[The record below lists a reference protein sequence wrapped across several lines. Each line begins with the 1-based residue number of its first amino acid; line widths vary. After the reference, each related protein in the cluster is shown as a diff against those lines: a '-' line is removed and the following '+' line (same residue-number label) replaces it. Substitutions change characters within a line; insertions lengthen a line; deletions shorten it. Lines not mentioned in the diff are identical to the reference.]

1 MHIHTF
7 TRFCES
13 RRCFSLISPLN
24 ILHTFFCLS
33 ALSLISPCSLPAAV
47 CRLRASLLHSPGA
60 RPSVSLSPPFLPS
73 ACPPLLLPAVCS
85 VAAVCL
91 LLCSVVSP
99 SVSPSPCL
107 VPSCLLCAPLKLSG
121 GLLLVLLSC
130 VVLPVVTRQPSG
142 ARRCGSVGRCTAY
155 MSPAVSVS
163 PLAYV
168 LPCVPLLVPW
178 LVLPAA
184 VCRLVA
190 IIGGTPLYPGRRRC
204 GAASAM

>member
-1 MHIHTF
+1 MLL
-7 TRFCES
+7 RVS
-13 RRCFSLISPLN
+13 AVFSPY
-24 ILHTFFCLS
+24 
-33 ALSLISPCSLPAAV
+33 LSLKYITYFFSVCSLPDLSLFPAC
-47 CRLRASLLHSPGA
+47 CR
-60 RPSVSLSPPFLPS
+60 VSSSCF
-73 ACPPLLLPAVCS
+73 PPLVLRSSCPLCVPW
-85 VAAVCL
+85 
-91 LLCSVVSP
+91 LLCVSCC
-99 SVSPSPCL
+99 VLLCSPSPCL
-107 VPSCLLCAPLKLSG
+107 DPSSVCAPEALRRPSA
-121 GLLLVLLSC
+121 C
-130 VVLPVVTRQPSG
+130 PVVCPLAAAVTRQPSG

-190 IIGGTPLYPGRRRC
+190 IIGGTPLYPGRRLC